1 MDFNVEVDMPVL
13 LTQELPVPQDVIE
26 QVTKEMDVAND
37 PPDGLIV
44 HVNVASGDST
54 RVVDIWETREQFE
67 RFAESRL
74 GPAIGKVLAERG
86 IEPFEPPTPMFEDA
100 NDLVRGR

>member
-1 MDFNVEVDMPVL
+1 MPVL
-13 LTQELPVPQDVIE
+13 MTQDLPLAPDVIE
-26 QVTKEMDVAND
+26 QVTKEMDVTGD

-44 HVNVASGDST
+44 HVNLARGDST
-54 RVVDIWETREQFE
+54 RVVDIWETREHFE

-86 IEPFEPPTPMFEDA
+86 LGRIEPPTPVFEEA
-100 NDLVRGR
+100 SDLVRGR

>member
-1 MDFNVEVDMPVL
+1 MPVL
-13 LTQELPVPQDVIE
+13 MTQELPVPQDVIE

-44 HVNVASGDST
+44 HVNVAAGDAT
-54 RVVDIWETREQFE
+54 RVIDIWETREHFE

-74 GPAIGKVLAERG
+74 GPAIGKVLGERG
-86 IEPFEPPTPMFEDA
+86 IEPFEPPTPTFEDA
-100 NDLVRGR
+100 SDLVRGR